1 MYSLRNKASLLL
13 VMILILAVSAAG
25 CSGGGGLENPSKV
38 VRGVEFVDYTSGEL
52 YSGFVAPQKVEGGMA
67 ELLTNFPADEIP
79 VPGGLFNDH
88 QSFAGDEG
96 LRFDYGVCMFHH
108 LDTFRDDEDDPND
121 FGVNIS
127 TDAPSDQE
135 LAEWYRDELE
145 DRGWNIVKFV
155 VDEEMAESRIRA
167 EKGPQVIKV
176 LIYAGGNGPGY
187 TRTDDIPEDWDFIVF
202 AMLLDLD

>member
-1 MYSLRNKASLLL
+1 MYSSKSKLSLLL

-25 CSGGGGLENPSKV
+25 CSGGGGGENSSKV
-38 VRGVEFVDYTSGEL
+38 VRGVEVVDYTSGEL

-108 LDTFRDDEDDPND
+108 MDTFRDDEEDPND
-121 FGVNIS
+121 FGINIS

-145 DRGWNIVKFV
+145 ERGWNIVKFV
-155 VDEEMAESRIRA
+155 IDEEMAESRIRA

-176 LIYAGGNGPGY
+176 LIYEGGNGPGY
-187 TRTDDIPEDWDFIVF
+187 TRTDDIPEEWDFIVF